1 MSEIKPPLW
10 VRVTDVILGILA
22 IIVSV
27 FIMAF
32 PMFSLDLFILL
43 IALGLVGLGLA
54 RILRGLLS
62 KALSSVKRAF
72 SILVG
77 FILLVGSL
85 FIVLI
90 PSIATLFA
98 FWILAAILSALG
110 LVRIFIGALTK
121 AYPQKLKYVLVIL
134 GGITLLLAL
143 GAFVLP
149 LTIGSL
155 VIYLLAVGL
164 LTAGIGRISLGL
176 FGFK

>member
-1 MSEIKPPLW
+1 MSDIRPALW
-10 VRVTDVILGILA
+10 VRITDVILGILA

-27 FIMAF
+27 FIIAF
-32 PMFSLDLFILL
+32 PVFSLDLFILL

-54 RILRGLLS
+54 RILRGFFS
-62 KALSSVKRAF
+62 KALSNVKRAF

-77 FILLVGSL
+77 LILLVGSL
-85 FIVLI
+85 IIVLM
-90 PSIATLFA
+90 PFIATFLS
-98 FWILAAILSALG
+98 FWILATILSVLG
-110 LVRIFIGALTK
+110 LVRIYIGALTK
-121 AYPQKLKYVLVIL
+121 AYPQKLKYTLVIL
-134 GGITLLLAL
+134 GVITLLLAL